1 MTDDPDLRTVGELEH
16 LYSSLSV
23 DDRDQLL
30 QEMLVAA
37 ARGGEA
43 MMRVLEVWLVDVA
56 GQELLASLDG
66 PE

>member
-1 MTDDPDLRTVGELEH
+1 MTEPLDLPSIEELEH
-16 LYSSLSV
+16 LYSSLSA

-30 QEMLVAA
+30 EELLVAG